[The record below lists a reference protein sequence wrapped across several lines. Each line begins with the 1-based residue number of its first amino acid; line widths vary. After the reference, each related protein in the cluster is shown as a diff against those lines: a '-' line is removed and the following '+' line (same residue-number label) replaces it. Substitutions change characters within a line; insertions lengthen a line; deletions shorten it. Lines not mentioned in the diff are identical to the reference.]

1 MFLIGVHIAETV
13 HSSSRGSLAVFQ
25 SLFICIGMLVVLS
38 LGYCVSDWRTLAWI
52 CMVPGCIHFIM
63 IFFMHDT
70 PYWLVEKNKRIEA
83 RLVLFEDI
91 ERKMLKGAFFHYYW
105 CLDLLQLDFVFF
117 IWVLLHFTSLIT

>member
-1 MFLIGVHIAETV
+1 MNTRMAKITFQLKTISFQGVHIAETV

-25 SLFICIGMLVVLS
+25 SLFICIGMLIVLG

-70 PYWLVEKNKRIEA
+70 PYWLVEKDMRMEA
-83 RLVLFEDI
+83 RYVNFSVLESI
-91 ERKMLKGAFFHYYW
+91 
-105 CLDLLQLDFVFF
+105 QLFNSVK
-117 IWVLLHFTSLIT
+117 SRR